1 MPFFKR
7 LAFGIV
13 GKKYD
18 NLAAKRNHKYHFIF
32 VHEDGEGLKKI
43 SAIFAE
49 KQVQTSLDEVFS
61 LDDINKAMKKVASGR
76 SRGKTIIKIS

>member
-1 MPFFKR
+1 MKAAILEKYASDGR
-7 LAFGIV
+7 DLIV
-13 GKKYD
+13 RD
-18 NLAAKRNHKYHFIF
+18 IPIPAIA
-32 VHEDGEGLKKI
+32 DGEGLKKI

-76 SRGKTIIKIS
+76 SRGKTVIKIA

>member
-1 MPFFKR
+1 MDG
-7 LAFGIV
+7 LAALAL
-13 GKKYD
+13 YD
-18 NLAAKRNHKYHFIF
+18 N
-32 VHEDGEGLKKI
+32 V
-43 SAIFAE
+43 AE